1 MIVADVSGVNIT
13 LLNGKSVY
21 YVNVII
27 LIIYQIQ
34 WSHRGNRVYCYSRT
48 SIACATSQTVCDRH
62 RTWDTL

>member
-34 WSHRGNRVYCYSRT
+34 
-48 SIACATSQTVCDRH
+48 
-62 RTWDTL
+62 